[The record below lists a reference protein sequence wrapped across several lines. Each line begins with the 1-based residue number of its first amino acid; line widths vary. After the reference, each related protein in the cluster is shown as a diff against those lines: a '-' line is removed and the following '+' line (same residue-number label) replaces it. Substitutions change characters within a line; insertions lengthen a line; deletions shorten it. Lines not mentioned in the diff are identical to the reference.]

1 MIDRRP
7 GGTAAIDLLGSGTSG
22 GGELVHAPPILDLL
36 RGHLEPEFLLQ
47 RPGHRA
53 AHRVRSL
60 AIQKIR
66 SQMKS
71 TMS

>member
-7 GGTAAIDLLGSGTSG
+7 GGTAAINLSGSDSSG
-22 GGELVHAPPILDLL
+22 CGELVHAPPVLDLL

-53 AHRVRSL
+53 AHRVRLMPTS
-60 AIQKIR
+60 A
-66 SQMKS
+66 
-71 TMS
+71 